1 MSFLSVAGISA
12 RTLRANTKW
21 TVVLLALLICAP
33 SLLRA
38 QDDDDFDAYKVR
50 LSGFWF
56 YSNPS
61 GNFEASNASDT
72 IDLQKDVGFNSYSTF
87 SGKIDWKFTRKNHFY
102 FVGSSFN
109 QTRQVT
115 LNRTITFQGQTFETG
130 LSVKANLSSPLYAP
144 GYSYD
149 IFRRK
154 RWHAGLAL
162 QIDLFDASASINA
175 AAQVTGDGV
184 HHAAV
189 SAKSSLLAPIPVAG
203 PDFRVYLTN
212 SPRLYVDGNLFGMYL
227 FGYGNF
233 ISTTDYLGVTI
244 VKHVSANAGYQLGS
258 RLVVNNNNSSNRIGI
273 HLTQSGPIAGLQ
285 FSF

>member
-1 MSFLSVAGISA
+1 MSFLSIARISA

-56 YSNPS
+56 YSNPT
-61 GNFEASNASDT
+61 GDFEASNASDS
-72 IDLQKDVGFNSYSTF
+72 IDLQKDVGFNSYSTI

-102 FVGSSFN
+102 FVGSSFD

-115 LNRTITFQGQTFETG
+115 LNRTIMFQGQTFETG
-130 LSVKANLSSPLYAP
+130 LTVKANLSAPLYAP

-154 RWHAGLAL
+154 RWHAGLAV

-175 AAQVTGDGV
+175 AAQVTSDGV